1 MSARS
6 TSRILPSTKALLRP
20 TTKATHS
27 VIPSRLF
34 ATPRIHALR
43 NVPVRTISLIPRW
56 PEREFSSLFRL
67 LDDYTDHVASRN
79 TPTGVRSFAPRFDV
93 RETKEAYHLDG
104 EMPGISQKDVDIE
117 FTDPHTLV
125 IKGKTEREYSSPNAS
140 EGDKNADHR
149 YWVSERSIG
158 EFHRT
163 FTFPTR
169 VDQDRVKAS
178 LKDGVLSIEVPKAA
192 PAAAKKITVT

>member
-1 MSARS
+1 M
-6 TSRILPSTKALLRP
+6 
-20 TTKATHS
+20 
-27 VIPSRLF
+27 
-34 ATPRIHALR
+34 
-43 NVPVRTISLIPRW
+43 SLIPRW

-104 EMPGISQKDVDIE
+104 ELPGISQKDVDIE
-117 FTDPHTLV
+117 FTDSHTLV
-125 IKGKTEREYSSPNAS
+125 IKGKTEREYSSPNAD
-140 EGDKNADHR
+140 EGDKKADHR